1 MGLFLFIV
9 GIIGW
14 HLGMYGMFMKAGIKP
29 VLAFVPLYNTWL
41 IVEKC
46 NIKKLWFWLQLIPI
60 AGQFITIWITIIFVM
75 HFKRFSLLDH
85 TLVTLFPFLYF
96 PFIGFNKED
105 KWYGH
110 EVVAACKKP
119 QSREWI
125 DAGVFAVVAATLI
138 RTFVFEAYVIP
149 TGSME
154 RTLLINDFLFV
165 SKMSYGPRIPI
176 TPISFPF
183 VHNTMPGSITTPSY
197 IKQVQ
202 LPYKRLPGFQEV
214 KRNDVVVFNFPAGDT
229 IINLPDYGSKQ
240 PYYDVLR
247 TVYKGNREALNAEFP
262 ILVHPFDKTD
272 NYIKRCTA
280 VGGDILQVKKGIL
293 YINNAPAYKPVD
305 AQTDYILN
313 MNTSFTTDYL
323 ENDLGI
329 KIDIDPEHGVRY
341 NKNDDYQEQDSS
353 GLVCKLNLTVDN
365 FNKVKVL
372 PNVKNI
378 KPIVDEGVSEDM
390 FPFDTLNN
398 KWNRDN
404 YGPITIPKKD
414 VAITLNPQ
422 NISLY
427 RRLITNYEGNTLDE
441 SNGKYVLNGKET
453 TTYTPK
459 YNYYWMMGDN
469 RHRSQDSRYWGF
481 VPETHVVGKAS
492 LIWFSWNDGPRF
504 KRIFKIIN

>member
-1 MGLFLFIV
+1 
-9 GIIGW
+9 
-14 HLGMYGMFMKAGIKP
+14 
-29 VLAFVPLYNTWL
+29 
-41 IVEKC
+41 
-46 NIKKLWFWLQLIPI
+46 
-60 AGQFITIWITIIFVM
+60 
-75 HFKRFSLLDH
+75 
-85 TLVTLFPFLYF
+85 
-96 PFIGFNKED
+96 
-105 KWYGH
+105 
-110 EVVAACKKP
+110 
-119 QSREWI
+119 
-125 DAGVFAVVAATLI
+125 
-138 RTFVFEAYVIP
+138 
-149 TGSME
+149 
-154 RTLLINDFLFV
+154 
-165 SKMSYGPRIPI
+165 
-176 TPISFPF
+176 
-183 VHNTMPGSITTPSY
+183 MPGSITTPSY

-272 NYIKRCTA
+272 NYIKRCVA

-313 MNTSFTTDYL
+313 LSTSFTTDYL
-323 ENDLGI
+323 ENELGI
-329 KIDIDPEHGVRY
+329 KIDIDPEHGLRY

-353 GLVCKLNLTVDN
+353 GLVCKLNLTIDN
-365 FNKVKVL
+365 YNKVKAL
-372 PNVKNI
+372 SYVKNI
-378 KPIVDEGVSEDM
+378 KPIIDEGVSEDM

-414 VAITLNPQ
+414 VTVTLTPQ

-427 RRLITNYEGNTLDE
+427 RRLITNYEGNTLEE
-441 SNGKYVLNGKET
+441 SNGKYIINGKET

-504 KRIFKIIN
+504 KRIFKVIN

>member
-1 MGLFLFIV
+1 MGLFLFII
-9 GIIGW
+9 GIVGW
-14 HLGMYGMFMKAGIKP
+14 HIGMYGLFKKAGINP
-29 VLAFVPLYNTWL
+29 ILALIPFYNTWL

-46 NIKKLWFWLQLIPI
+46 GIKKFWFWLQLIPI

-75 HFKRFSLLDH
+75 HFKRFSILDH
-85 TLVTLFPFLYF
+85 TLVTLLPFIYFPFL
-96 PFIGFNKED
+96 GFNKED

-110 EVVAACKKP
+110 DVVVAYKKP
-119 QSREWI
+119 SSREWI
-125 DAGVFAVVAATLI
+125 DAGVFAVVAATII

-165 SKMSYGPRIPI
+165 SKMSYGPRVPI

-197 IKQVQ
+197 TKAVQ
-202 LPYKRLPGFQEV
+202 LSYNRLPGFQQVE
-214 KRNDVVVFNFPAGDT
+214 RNDVVVFNFPAGDT

-247 TVYKGNREALNAEFP
+247 SVYKGNRDALMAEFP

-272 NYIKRCTA
+272 NYIKRCVA
-280 VGGDILQVKKGIL
+280 VGGDVLQVKKGIL
-293 YINNAPAYKPVD
+293 YINNAPGYKPVD
-305 AQTDYILN
+305 AQTDYQL
-313 MNTSFTTDYL
+313 TLSQPFSTDFL
-323 ENDLGI
+323 QNDLGI
-329 KIDIDPEHGVRY
+329 KISLDEEHNVRY
-341 NKNDDYQEQDSS
+341 NKDGDYGEDSPA
-353 GLVCKLNLTVDN
+353 GLNCMLNLTLDN
-365 FNKVKVL
+365 YSKVKAL
-372 PNVKNI
+372 PNVKTI
-378 KPIVDEGVSEDM
+378 TPLLKEGVSDDM
-390 FPFDTLNN
+390 FPYDTLNCR
-398 KWNRDN
+398 WDVDS
-404 YGPITIPKKD
+404 YGPIEIPKKGKT
-414 VAITLNPQ
+414 ITLSAQ
-422 NISLY
+422 TISLY
-427 RRLITNYEGNTLDE
+427 RRLITNYEGNTLE
-441 SNGKYVLNGKET
+441 EANGKFIINGKET

-504 KRIFKIIN
+504 KRIFRSIK